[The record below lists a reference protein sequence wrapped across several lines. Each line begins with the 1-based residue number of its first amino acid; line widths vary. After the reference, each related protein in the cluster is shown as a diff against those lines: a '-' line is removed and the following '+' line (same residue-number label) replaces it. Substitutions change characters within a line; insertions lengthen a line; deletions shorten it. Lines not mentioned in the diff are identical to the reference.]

1 MVFPAAVLIIL
12 GSPAS
17 GKTTLAARLATELAI
32 PCYSK
37 DAVKEALFAALGV
50 GDREWSRRLSA
61 ASFAAVLELARAQ
74 VRGGGPCIVEGN
86 FRPEHAPALCET
98 GARCAQIRL
107 FVDAKEARRRFR
119 ERRRHPGHLDAVLE
133 QTEALFPVS
142 GDPFLDI
149 SGPRWDYG
157 SDANAQD
164 ADARY
169 EWLVGELRS
178 WLMS

>member
-17 GKTTLAARLATELAI
+17 GKTTLATRLATDLEI

-37 DAVKEALFAALGV
+37 DAVKEALFATLGV

-74 VRGGGPCIVEGN
+74 VQGGGACIVEGN
-86 FRPEHAPALCET
+86 WRQAHAPALREI
-98 GARCAQIRL
+98 GARCGQIRL
-107 FVDAKEARRRFR
+107 FVGAEEARRRFQA
-119 ERRRHPGHLDAVLE
+119 RHRHAGHLDAMLV
-133 QTEALFPVS
+133 QDPSLFPVG
-142 GDPFLDI
+142 GDAFLDV
-149 SGPRWDYG
+149 SGPRWDYASG
-157 SDANAQD
+157 ANE
-164 ADARY
+164 RY
-169 EWLVGELRS
+169 EWLVGEARS